1 MAQTKFQLDGFFEKF
16 ARVLYLHKL
25 KSLLSIIAFTLI
37 FAWHLPNLVIDT
49 STIGFLSEKHPDR
62 VFYTRFLEQYGRDDV
77 VLIAIESENIFSLN
91 TLNKIREMQEKLK
104 ENVPHLSEIESIINA
119 RHTYGEND
127 SLTVDELM
135 KEWPETEEDLTRI
148 KNLALSNS
156 NYTNFLISEDAK
168 FATLIV
174 KLEKTLQSD
183 TDYLLDDFA
192 EIENI
197 QTDEEYS
204 FLSGAE
210 ETEALKAIN
219 KVIINFSD
227 ANTKISV
234 SGSPVV
240 LDAIKSTL
248 MEDMPIFMGSAI
260 LIITFVLYILF
271 RRISAVAIPI
281 SVVIFS
287 MLSTFGLMAWANVP
301 FTVATQILPSFLI
314 AVAVGSSVHLLVI
327 FYRHYD
333 QNLQKLNAIA
343 YAANH
348 SGTPIVMTTFTTAIG
363 FMSFIF
369 AKVEPVADLGW
380 VSACGI
386 MFVLLYSITL
396 VPIMISFLNIK
407 TLKPAET
414 ENKDGESFADKVL
427 NSMADVSIK
436 HPAQVLSFSFI
447 LIAVSLYGGTRVGV
461 SYNPLNWFPEDSVVR
476 INTEHLNEKLRG
488 INTFEIVFDTGV
500 ENGVY
505 NPEFLNGLES
515 ATAQILPLQVD
526 NVFIG
531 KVHSIAN
538 VIKEINQA
546 LNNNDPK
553 FYTIPQ
559 NRDLVAQQFFL
570 FENTGSED
578 LETIVDSQFRETRMT
593 VKVPWENASKYV
605 LLIPQIE
612 QILNNTFPD
621 SIKFRITGIGALYG
635 AVLQEITASTLE
647 SYALAL
653 TVITILMVVFLGGLR
668 VGLASM
674 IPNISPILIT
684 VGIMGYSGITL
695 NIFTMLV
702 GSIAIGL
709 AVDDTIHFMHNYK
722 RYYFRYHG
730 DSARAVR
737 ETLLSSGRAM
747 AVTTLVLTTGFFVFM
762 NSSMSNLFEFGL
774 ITGISIFMALLAD
787 FFLAPAIVILFSK
800 HIYSPINGWI
810 DEPTSRPV
818 RATNNTDRR
827 TLSGINYAGRNR
839 RTNHCDRRDNT
850 MVPA

>member
-1 MAQTKFQLDGFFEKF
+1 D
-16 ARVLYLHKL
+16 
-25 KSLLSIIAFTLI
+25 
-37 FAWHLPNLVIDT
+37 
-49 STIGFLSEKHPDR
+49 
-62 VFYTRFLEQYGRDDV
+62 
-77 VLIAIESENIFSLN
+77 
-91 TLNKIREMQEKLK
+91 
-104 ENVPHLSEIESIINA
+104 
-119 RHTYGEND
+119 
-127 SLTVDELM
+127 
-135 KEWPETEEDLTRI
+135 
-148 KNLALSNS
+148 
-156 NYTNFLISEDAK
+156 
-168 FATLIV
+168 
-174 KLEKTLQSD
+174 
-183 TDYLLDDFA
+183 LLDDFA
-192 EIENI
+192 EMETLQSN
-197 QTDEEYS
+197 EEYT
-204 FLSGAE
+204 FLSGPE
-210 ETEALKAIN
+210 ETEALNAIN
-219 KVIINFSD
+219 KIIIDYTD
-227 ANTKISV
+227 ANTKIAV

-240 LDAIKSTL
+240 LDALKSTL
-248 MEDMPIFMGSAI
+248 MEDMPVFMGSAI
-260 LIITFVLYILF
+260 LIITFVLYALF
-271 RRISAVAIPI
+271 RRISAVFIPL

-314 AVAVGSSVHLLVI
+314 AVGVGSSVHLLVI

-333 QNLQKLNAIA
+333 KNLDKLNAIG
-343 YAANH
+343 YAASH

-386 MFVLLYSITL
+386 MFVLLYSTTL
-396 VPIMISFLNIK
+396 VPIMISLLDIK
-407 TLKPAET
+407 TLKPAEA
-414 ENKDGESFADKVL
+414 ENKEGENFGDRVI

-436 HPAQVLSFSFI
+436 HPAHVLSLSI
-447 LIAVSLYGGTRVGV
+447 LFLAVFLYGGTRVGV
-461 SYNPLNWFPEDSVVR
+461 SYDPLSWFPEDSVVR
-476 INTEHLNEKLRG
+476 VNTEHLNEKLRG
-488 INTFEIVFDTGV
+488 INTFEIVFDTGI

-505 NPEFLNGLES
+505 DPEFLNALES
-515 ATAQILPLQVD
+515 ATTQILPLQVD

-546 LNNNDPK
+546 LNNNDPQ

-559 NRDLVAQQFFL
+559 SRDLIAQQFFL

-605 LLIPQIE
+605 ILTPQIE
-612 QILNNTFPD
+612 RILNDTLPGNV
-621 SIKFRITGIGALYG
+621 KFRITGIGALYG
-635 AVLQEITASTLE
+635 AVLQEITTSTLE
-647 SYALAL
+647 SYVLAL
-653 TVITILMVVFLGGLR
+653 TVITALMIIFLGGLR

-674 IPNISPILIT
+674 IPNVSPIIIT

-762 NSSMSNLFEFGL
+762 SSSMSNLFEFGL

-800 HIYSPINGWI
+800 HIYNPVNGWI
-810 DEPTSRPV
+810 DESKSRPV
-818 RATNNTDRR
+818 RASNNPDRR
-827 TLSGINYAGRNR
+827 TLSGISYVGA
-839 RTNHCDRRDNT
+839 DRRANSFDRREDT
-850 MVPA
+850 MVSA